1 MAQYAPHAIESVNGM
16 KLLQLLLSHRMHA
29 LLRKEF
35 AQIRRD
41 RRLAFSL
48 IAPPVIQLLLFS
60 LVLNA
65 TVSNLKLG
73 IIDDSRTPESRGLT
87 STLTESKS
95 FRLAGYYYSVD
106 KMGDAISRGEID
118 AGVVIPFTYAK
129 DLQRGRP
136 VTVQLLLNAM
146 NANTAAIAQG
156 YAEGVIQTYNAGRAQ
171 EGSRAKFTQVSVSD
185 VSRRGVARLTGAYL
199 YNPGLVGSWF
209 VVTGIFGLLLILN
222 GSIVAATA
230 MVKEREAGTIEQLL
244 MSPAGTYEIIIAKI
258 APLFFL
264 LFLMVLFATALIKV
278 VFNVPFE
285 GGIVVLLCGAALCVL
300 SGIGIGTVIATFT
313 HSAYQAQLTS
323 FFVNPLLTTAS
334 GAITPAEAI
343 PGWLQPLVRINPI
356 RHFSVIARSSMIKG
370 SGMETLWPNFLVL
383 FTFTVIMVSASVWRF
398 RKQLS

>member
-1 MAQYAPHAIESVNGM
+1 M
-16 KLLQLLLSHRMHA
+16 KTLIQFFVSHRLRA

-41 RRLAFSL
+41 RRLAMSL
-48 IAPPVIQLLLFS
+48 ILPPTAQLLLFS

-73 IIDDSRTPESRGLT
+73 IIDNSRTPESRGLS

-106 KMGDAISRGEID
+106 KLGDAISRGDID
-118 AGVVIPFTYAK
+118 AGAVIPYDYAK
-129 DLQRGRP
+129 DLQRGSP
-136 VTVQLLLNAM
+136 VTVQFLLNAM

-156 YAEGVIQTYNAGRAQ
+156 YAEGVIQSYNRTLPATGLHASFRQIA
-171 EGSRAKFTQVSVSD
+171 APD
-185 VSRRGVARLTGAYL
+185 VSRHGTARLSTAYL

-222 GSIVAATA
+222 GSIVAATS

-244 MSPAGTYEIIIAKI
+244 MSPAGTYEIIVAKI
-258 APLFFL
+258 APLFL
-264 LFLMVLFATALIKV
+264 LLMLMVLFATAVIKIA
-278 VFNVPFE
+278 FGVPFH
-285 GGIVVLLCGAALCVL
+285 GNVLVVLGGAALCVL

-370 SGMETLWPNFLVL
+370 SGFETLWPNFLVL
-383 FTFTVIMVSASVWRF
+383 SVFTLIMVSLSVWRF

>member
-1 MAQYAPHAIESVNGM
+1 MKQLAQFF
-16 KLLQLLLSHRMHA
+16 LSYRLRA

-35 AQIRRD
+35 AQMRRD
-41 RRLAFSL
+41 RRLAMSL
-48 IAPPVIQLLLFS
+48 VVFPTLQLLLFT

-95 FRLAGYYYSVD
+95 FQLAGFYYSVG
-106 KMGDAISRGEID
+106 KLGDAISRGDVD
-118 AGVVIPFTYAK
+118 AGVIIPFTYAK
-129 DLQRGRP
+129 DLQRGHP

-156 YAEGVIQTYNAGRAQ
+156 YAEGVIQTYNADLTK
-171 EGSRAKFTQVSVSD
+171 EGLHARFARITVSD
-185 VSRRGVARLTGAYL
+185 VGHRGVARLTGAYL
-199 YNPGLVGSWF
+199 YNPGLVASWF

-222 GSIVAATA
+222 GSMVASTS

-244 MSPAGTYEIIIAKI
+244 MSPAGTYEIIVAKI
-258 APLFFL
+258 APLFL
-264 LFLMVLFATALIKV
+264 VLFLMVAFATVLIKV
-278 VFNVPFE
+278 VFDVPFQ
-285 GGIVVLLCGAALCVL
+285 GSIFILLAGSALCVL
-300 SGIGIGTVIATFT
+300 AGIGIGTVIATFT
-313 HSAYQAQLTS
+313 HSAFQAQLTS
-323 FFVNPLLTTAS
+323 FFVNPLFTTAS

-370 SGMETLWPNFLVL
+370 SGIETLWPNFLVL
-383 FTFTVIMVSASVWRF
+383 AIFALIMVSASVWRF

>member
-1 MAQYAPHAIESVNGM
+1 MN
-16 KLLQLLLSHRMHA
+16 QLFSFLFSHRFRA

-41 RRLAFSL
+41 RRLAMSL
-48 IAPPVIQLLLFS
+48 IVPPTLQLLLFS

-73 IIDDSRTPESRGLT
+73 IIDDSRTPESRNLT

-95 FRLAGYYYSVD
+95 FQLAGYYYDVN
-106 KMGDAISRGEID
+106 KLGDAISRGDLD
-118 AGVVIPFTYAK
+118 AGVVIPKDYAR

-136 VTVQLLLNAM
+136 VTVQFLLNAM

-156 YAEGVIQTYNAGRAQ
+156 YAEGVIATYNADLPN
-171 EGSRAKFTQVSVSD
+171 EGLHASFRQIAATN
-185 VSRRGVARLTGAYL
+185 VARKGQATLTSAYL

-244 MSPAGTYEIIIAKI
+244 MSPAGTYEIIVAKI

-264 LFLMVLFATALIKV
+264 LFLMVLFATALIKIA
-278 VFNVPFE
+278 FDVPFQ
-285 GGIVVLLCGAALCVL
+285 GNILVLFAGAALCVL

-343 PGWLQPLVRINPI
+343 PNWLQPLVRINPI

-370 SGMETLWPNFLVL
+370 SGIATLWPDFLIL
-383 FTFTVIMVSASVWRF
+383 SIFTLIMVSASVWRF

>member
-1 MAQYAPHAIESVNGM
+1 M
-16 KLLQLLLSHRMHA
+16 KQMTQFFLSYRLRA

-41 RRLAFSL
+41 RRLAMSL
-48 IAPPVIQLLLFS
+48 IIPPTLQLLLFS

-95 FRLAGYYYSVD
+95 FKLAGYYYSVE
-106 KMGDAISRGEID
+106 KLGDAISRGDVD
-118 AGVVIPFTYAK
+118 AGVLIPFSYAK
-129 DLQRGRP
+129 DLLRGRP

-156 YAEGVIQTYNAGRAQ
+156 YAEGVIQTYNADLANQGLH
-171 EGSRAKFTQVSVSD
+171 AKFTQISVSD
-185 VSRRGVARLTGAYL
+185 ISHRGVARLSGAYL

-222 GSIVAATA
+222 GSIVAATS

-244 MSPAGTYEIIIAKI
+244 MSPAGTYEIIVAKI
-258 APLFFL
+258 APLFLL
-264 LFLMVLFATALIKV
+264 LFLMVLFATAMIKV
-278 VFNVPFE
+278 VFDVPFH
-285 GGIVVLLCGAALCVL
+285 GSIFVLLSGAALCVL

-313 HSAYQAQLTS
+313 HSAFQAQLTS
-323 FFVNPLLTTAS
+323 FFINPLLTTAS

-383 FTFTVIMVSASVWRF
+383 SIFTLIMVSASVWRF